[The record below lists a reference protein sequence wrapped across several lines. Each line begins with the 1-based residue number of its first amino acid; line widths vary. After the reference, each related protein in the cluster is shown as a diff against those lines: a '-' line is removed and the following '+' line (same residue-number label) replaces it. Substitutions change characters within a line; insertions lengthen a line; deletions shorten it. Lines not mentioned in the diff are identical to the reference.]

1 MEGLRCM
8 LCRTEAIVQAIVA
21 MDGIEA
27 VYFRANRYSAAACL
41 LLKAVQLLCTE
52 SRGQSFAGD
61 TREKSS

>member
-1 MEGLRCM
+1 M

-41 LLKAVQLLCTE
+41 LLEAVQLLCTE
-52 SRGQSFAGD
+52 SRAASRSWE
-61 TREKSS
+61 TRGRSPPSP